1 MPVDALRSK
10 ESGAQDTAMSA
21 YAETGAT
28 PRRPLSE
35 LEQAIGYSFKN
46 EDYLRAA
53 MVHKSYLHDVP
64 DFNLGSNERLEF
76 LGDAA
81 LGFVVSSDLF
91 KEHEDVAEGQLTA
104 WRGALVRLSTLAEV
118 AEPLA
123 LGEYLYMSHGEEAAG
138 GRARPSNMGR
148 AVEAL
153 LGAVYL
159 DGGLE
164 AAADVWHRALGGRSI
179 EQMQAVLAGDYK
191 SQLQQFTQAHLK
203 ATPLY
208 RLVNTSGPAHAQH
221 FHIEVVAGDR
231 VLASGS
237 GKNKQIAE
245 QAAAQQALAALT
257 SEEAANNEGEDE
269 ERRTKDNGQ

>member
-1 MPVDALRSK
+1 M
-10 ESGAQDTAMSA
+10 GART
-21 YAETGAT
+21 ETGA
-28 PRRPLSE
+28 PPKRPLSE
-35 LEQAIGYSFKN
+35 LEQAIGYSFKE
-46 EDYLRAA
+46 EDYLRTA

-64 DFNLGSNERLEF
+64 EFSLGSNERLEF

-81 LGFVVSSDLF
+81 LGFIVSSDLF
-91 KEHEDVAEGQLTA
+91 NEHRDVSEGQLTA

-123 LGEYLYMSHGEEAAG
+123 LGEYLYMSRGEEAAG

-164 AAADVWHRALGGRSI
+164 AAATVWHKALGGRSI
-179 EQMQAVLAGDYK
+179 EQMQAVLSGDYK

-203 ATPLY
+203 ATPVY

-221 FHIEVVAGDR
+221 FHVEVVADNQ
-231 VLASGS
+231 VLARGS

-245 QAAAQQALAALT
+245 QAAAQQALGALT
-257 SEEAANNEGEDE
+257 SEEAADGGGDDE
-269 ERRTKDNGQ
+269 AEMELERS